1 MITGC
6 VQKCKWSQRHID
18 AHCGPE
24 LPSAWVTGSC
34 IASSLPIISPWS
46 ILLVFC
52 LYFACIL
59 LVFCSYFA
67 CILHVFSLYFPQLG
81 WLAHALHHHYQ
92 SSVLGVF
99 CLYFARILLVFCL
112 YLAHIFLSM
121 GDWPMHCIIITN
133 IISPWSILLVFCLY
147 FVCILLYFVH
157 IFFHYQS
164 SVLGIFC

>member
-1 MITGC
+1 MISVY

-52 LYFACIL
+52 LYFARIL
-59 LVFCSYFA
+59 LIFCLYFA
-67 CILHVFSLYFPQLG
+67 CILLVFSLYFPQLR

-99 CLYFARILLVFCL
+99 CSYFARILIVFSS
-112 YLAHIFLSM
+112 YFPQHGWLAHALHHHYKYCNL
-121 GDWPMHCIIITN
+121 P
-133 IISPWSILLVFCLY
+133 VFCLY
-147 FVCILLYFVH
+147 FIVFCSYF
-157 IFFHYQS
+157 
-164 SVLGIFC
+164 